1 MRRKS
6 KAIVAFLAAAA
17 LGLMCCGCG
26 KEEPSTADTELP
38 KLIIGSDNYPPFNY
52 EDSDGN
58 PTGIDVELAK
68 EACRRMGYEAVFEYI
83 NWEDKK
89 TLVDSGEI
97 DCIWGSFSI
106 TGREDTYNWTDPYM
120 VSRQVVAVNADSDIY
135 TFADLDGKKVAVQST
150 TKPEELFESR
160 EDPRIPELGDLY
172 ALQDRELLYPILEK
186 GYVDAI
192 AAHETAITQSMK
204 DYGLEYRLLDE
215 PLLTVGLGVAF
226 SKQDD
231 RGIEQK
237 LSNVFAGMRED
248 GTLEKI
254 IGRHLEHPETYLWD
268 GTYD

>member
-1 MRRKS
+1 M
-6 KAIVAFLAAAA
+6 
-17 LGLMCCGCG
+17 
-26 KEEPSTADTELP
+26 
-38 KLIIGSDNYPPFNY
+38 
-52 EDSDGN
+52 
-58 PTGIDVELAK
+58 ELAK